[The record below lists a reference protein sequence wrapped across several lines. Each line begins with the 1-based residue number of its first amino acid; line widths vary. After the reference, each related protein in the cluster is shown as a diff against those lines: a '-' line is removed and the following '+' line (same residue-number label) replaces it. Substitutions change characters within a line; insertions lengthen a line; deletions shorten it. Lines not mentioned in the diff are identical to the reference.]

1 MNLIKEQQPSS
12 SLSRSCSSGSQLK
25 AVLASI
31 VLPAR
36 LSLFLLLSVLLSL
49 PSAQAQQ
56 VPAAVYSR
64 YVTLTTAFAKMS
76 AQDELQATAKAESNQ
91 LLVKDIAHFYQQQR
105 EQSVERQLLASN
117 LQLQV
122 LLSQQAYQQGYQVV
136 EQLLSL
142 SLALEQ
148 QLTFQQLAAQLAA
161 SGNKTPDTNTK
172 SWALVTQHLNA
183 WFLLV
188 DKLDD
193 KQRQIYKI
201 TKAQQASN
209 AALLAQ
215 GYYLQDKLTAA
226 LAPSK
231 RAYKLAPKKESYLQ
245 LLLALLQRL
254 EHAKQLNKHLQIAV
268 IDFPESKD
276 YWERLAYS
284 YLSLEQNKA
293 ALSTLTI
300 TRNQGLLTA
309 QGYRV
314 LASLYLQQQQPRLA
328 ADVYIEGAE
337 NKLLSLDLAYYKGLS
352 NAWLMAR
359 ERSEALDV
367 LAQAERAGIK
377 LAKHEQ
383 QQAQLFYLE
392 ARWAEA
398 ELAYIALLDSDV
410 ASKDQ
415 KTLLMTDKWR
425 FLLAVSQIE
434 QGKKAQAKANLLL
447 LQSPQ
452 YQGYSKGWLAQL

>member
-1 MNLIKEQQPSS
+1 M
-12 SLSRSCSSGSQLK
+12 SGS
-25 AVLASI
+25 VLQFI
-31 VLPAR
+31 
-36 LSLFLLLSVLLSL
+36 LLSL
-49 PSAQAQQ
+49 VILLSMPLAQAQQ
-56 VPAAVYSR
+56 VPASVYSR
-64 YVTLTTAFAKMS
+64 YITLTTAFAKMS
-76 AQDELQATAKAESNQ
+76 AQDDKQNKAKAEANQ
-91 LLVKDIAHFYQQQR
+91 ILTKGIAEFYQQQLAH
-105 EQSVERQLLASN
+105 STERQLLASN
-117 LQLQV
+117 LYLQV
-122 LLSQQAYQQGYQVV
+122 LLSQQDSLQGYQQGYQVV
-136 EQLLSL
+136 SQLLSL
-142 SLALEQ
+142 SLELEQ

-161 SGNKTPDTNTK
+161 SLSSPANANKTPDTNKK
-172 SWALVTQHLNA
+172 SWALVTQHLNV

-193 KQRQIYKI
+193 KQREAYKI
-201 TKAQQASN
+201 SKDQQASN

-254 EHAKQLNKHLQIAV
+254 EHTKQLNKHLQIAV
-268 IDFPESKD
+268 VDFPQSKD

-293 ALSTLTI
+293 ALSTLAI

-328 ADVYIEGAE
+328 ADVYIEGADK
-337 NKLLSLDLAYYKGLS
+337 KLLSLDLAYFKGLS
-352 NAWLMAR
+352 DAWLMAR
-359 ERSEALDV
+359 ERSKALDV

-377 LAKHEQ
+377 LARHEQ
-383 QQAQLFYLE
+383 QQAQLLYLE
-392 ARWAEA
+392 ARWSEA
-398 ELAYIALLDSDV
+398 ESAYVDLLRDTDV
-410 ASKDQ
+410 KTTDE
-415 KTLLMTDKWR
+415 KTLLKTDKWR

-434 QGKKAQAKANLLL
+434 QGKKAQAKDNLLL
-447 LQSPQ
+447 LQTKQ
-452 YQGYSKGWLAQL
+452 YQGYSKGWLGQL

>member
-1 MNLIKEQQPSS
+1 MNLISMKQGIS
-12 SLSRSCSSGSQLK
+12 SLLSGSVWQL
-25 AVLASI
+25 I
-31 VLPAR
+31 
-36 LSLFLLLSVLLSL
+36 LLSL
-49 PSAQAQQ
+49 VILLSMPLAQAQQ
-56 VPAAVYSR
+56 VPASVYSR
-64 YVTLTTAFAKMS
+64 YITLTTAFAKMS
-76 AQDELQATAKAESNQ
+76 AQDDKQKKAKAESNKI
-91 LLVKDIAHFYQQQR
+91 LTDDITEFYQQQ
-105 EQSVERQLLASN
+105 QDHSVERQLLASN
-117 LQLQV
+117 LHLQV
-122 LLSQQAYQQGYQVV
+122 LLNKEGYTESYQVV
-136 EQLLSL
+136 SRLLNL
-142 SLALEQ
+142 PLELEQ

-161 SGNKTPDTNTK
+161 SANKTPDTNKK

-183 WFLLV
+183 WFKLV

-193 KQRQIYKI
+193 KQRQTYKI
-201 TKAQQASN
+201 TLDQQASN

-215 GYYLQDKLTAA
+215 AYYLQDKLTAA

-254 EHAKQLNKHLQIAV
+254 EHRKQLNKHLQIAV
-268 IDFPESKD
+268 VDFPESKD

-293 ALSTLTI
+293 ALSTLAI

-328 ADVYIEGAE
+328 ADVYIEGADK
-337 NKLLSLDLAYYKGLS
+337 KLLLRDLAYFKGLS

-359 ERSEALDV
+359 ERSKALDV

-377 LAKHEQ
+377 FAKHDQ
-383 QQAQLFYLE
+383 QQAQLLYLE
-392 ARWAEA
+392 ARWSEA
-398 ELAYIALLDSDV
+398 ELAYTDLL
-410 ASKDQ
+410 KDRDTKTADE
-415 KTLLMTDKWR
+415 KTLLITDKWR

-434 QGKKAQAKANLLL
+434 QGKKVLAKDNLQL
-447 LQSPQ
+447 LQTQQ
-452 YQGYSKGWLAQL
+452 YQSYSKGWLGQL

>member
-1 MNLIKEQQPSS
+1 MNLINVKQPSS
-12 SLSRSCSSGSQLK
+12 SLLSGS
-25 AVLASI
+25 VLGSI
-31 VLPAR
+31 R
-36 LSLFLLLSVLLSL
+36 LSALLLLGLLLSILLSL

-64 YVTLTTAFAKMS
+64 YVTLTTAFAKLS
-76 AQDELQATAKAESNQ
+76 AQDDEQLKAKAEANKI
-91 LLVKDIAHFYQQQR
+91 LINNIADFYQQQR
-105 EQSVERQLLASN
+105 AHSTERQLLASN

-122 LLSQQAYQQGYQVV
+122 LLSQQDSLQGYEQGYQVV
-136 EQLLSL
+136 TQLLSL
-142 SLALEQ
+142 SLELEQ

-161 SGNKTPDTNTK
+161 SLTSSTAANKTPNIK

-183 WFLLV
+183 WFKLV
-188 DKLDD
+188 DKLDV
-193 KQRQIYKI
+193 KQRETYKI
-201 TKAQQASN
+201 TNAQQASN

-215 GYYLQDKLTAA
+215 AYYLQDKLTAA

-231 RAYKLAPKKESYLQ
+231 RAYQLVPKNESYLK

-254 EHAKQLNKHLQIAV
+254 EQDKQLNKHLEIAV
-268 IDFPESKD
+268 VDFPKSKD

-284 YLSLEQNKA
+284 YLALEQNKS
-293 ALSTLTI
+293 ALSTLAI

-328 ADVYIEGAE
+328 AAVYLEGAE
-337 NKLLSLDLAYYKGLS
+337 KKLLLQDEAYFKGLS

-359 ERSEALDV
+359 ERSKALAV
-367 LAQAERAGIK
+367 FSQATSAGIK
-377 LAKHEQ
+377 LAKHDQ
-383 QQAQLFYLE
+383 QQAQLLYLE
-392 ARWAEA
+392 ARWSEA
-398 ELAYIALLDSDV
+398 ELAYAALLDHVVKDE
-410 ASKDQ
+410 DQ

-434 QGKKAQAKANLLL
+434 QGKKAHAKNNLLL
-447 LQSPQ
+447 LQTKQ

>member
-1 MNLIKEQQPSS
+1 MPL
-12 SLSRSCSSGSQLK
+12 
-25 AVLASI
+25 
-31 VLPAR
+31 
-36 LSLFLLLSVLLSL
+36 
-49 PSAQAQQ
+49 AQAQQ
-56 VPAAVYSR
+56 VPASVYSR
-64 YVTLTTAFAKMS
+64 YITLTTAFAKMS
-76 AQDELQATAKAESNQ
+76 AQDDKQKKAKAESNKI
-91 LLVKDIAHFYQQQR
+91 LTDDITEFYQQQ
-105 EQSVERQLLASN
+105 QDHSVERQLLASN
-117 LQLQV
+117 LHLQV
-122 LLSQQAYQQGYQVV
+122 LLNKEGYTESYQVV
-136 EQLLSL
+136 SRLLNL
-142 SLALEQ
+142 PLELEQ

-161 SGNKTPDTNTK
+161 SANKTPDTNKK

-183 WFLLV
+183 WFKLV

-193 KQRQIYKI
+193 KQRQTYKI
-201 TKAQQASN
+201 TLDQQASN

-215 GYYLQDKLTAA
+215 AYYLQDKLTAA

-254 EHAKQLNKHLQIAV
+254 EHRKQLNKHLQIAV
-268 IDFPESKD
+268 VDFPESKD

-293 ALSTLTI
+293 ALSTLAI

-328 ADVYIEGAE
+328 ADVYIEGADK
-337 NKLLSLDLAYYKGLS
+337 KLLLRDLAYFKGLS

-359 ERSEALDV
+359 ERSKALDV

-377 LAKHEQ
+377 LAKHDQ
-383 QQAQLFYLE
+383 QQAQLLYLE
-392 ARWAEA
+392 ARWAES
-398 ELAYIALLDSDV
+398 ESAYIALLDRV
-410 ASKDQ
+410 VENKDQ
-415 KTLLMTDKWR
+415 KTLLKTDKWR

-434 QGKKAQAKANLLL
+434 QGKKSQAKANLLL
-447 LQSPQ
+447 LQTKQ
-452 YQGYSKGWLAQL
+452 YQGYRKGWLAQL

>member
-1 MNLIKEQQPSS
+1 MPL
-12 SLSRSCSSGSQLK
+12 
-25 AVLASI
+25 V
-31 VLPAR
+31 
-36 LSLFLLLSVLLSL
+36 
-49 PSAQAQQ
+49 QAKQ
-56 VPAAVYSR
+56 VPASVYSR
-64 YVTLTTAFAKMS
+64 YITLTTAFTKMS
-76 AQDELQATAKAESNQ
+76 AQDDKQKKAKAEANKI
-91 LLVKDIAHFYQQQR
+91 LTKGIAEFYQQQL
-105 EQSVERQLLASN
+105 EHSTERQLLASN
-117 LQLQV
+117 LHLQV
-122 LLSQQAYQQGYQVV
+122 LLGKQDYKESYQVV
-136 EQLLSL
+136 TRLLSL
-142 SLALEQ
+142 PLALEQ

-161 SGNKTPDTNTK
+161 SANKTPNTK

-183 WFLLV
+183 WFSLV

-193 KQRQIYKI
+193 KQRETYKI
-201 TKAQQASN
+201 SKDQQASN

-254 EHAKQLNKHLQIAV
+254 ENTKQLNKHLQIAV
-268 IDFPESKD
+268 VDFPQSKD

-293 ALSTLTI
+293 ALSTLAI

-328 ADVYIEGAE
+328 ADVYLEGAE
-337 NKLLSLDLAYYKGLS
+337 KKLLLLDLAYFKGLS

-359 ERSEALDV
+359 ERSKALDV
-367 LAQAERAGIK
+367 LAQAERAGIM

-383 QQAQLFYLE
+383 QQAQLLYLE
-392 ARWAEA
+392 ARWSEA
-398 ELAYIALLDSDV
+398 ELAYADLLQGTDLLQDTDV
-410 ASKDQ
+410 KTADE
-415 KTLLMTDKWR
+415 KTLLKTDKWR
-425 FLLAVSQIE
+425 FLLAVIQVE
-434 QGKKAQAKANLLL
+434 QGKKAQAKDNLLL
-447 LQSPQ
+447 LQTKQ
-452 YQGYSKGWLAQL
+452 YQGYSKGWLGQL

>member
-1 MNLIKEQQPSS
+1 M
-12 SLSRSCSSGSQLK
+12 
-25 AVLASI
+25 
-31 VLPAR
+31 
-36 LSLFLLLSVLLSL
+36 
-49 PSAQAQQ
+49 
-56 VPAAVYSR
+56 
-64 YVTLTTAFAKMS
+64 
-76 AQDELQATAKAESNQ
+76 
-91 LLVKDIAHFYQQQR
+91 
-105 EQSVERQLLASN
+105 
-117 LQLQV
+117 
-122 LLSQQAYQQGYQVV
+122 
-136 EQLLSL
+136 
-142 SLALEQ
+142 
-148 QLTFQQLAAQLAA
+148 
-161 SGNKTPDTNTK
+161 
-172 SWALVTQHLNA
+172 
-183 WFLLV
+183 

-293 ALSTLTI
+293 ALSTLAI